1 MTFFLRLGL
10 EPVQDIS
17 RDGQPVL
24 CFQSQLFMWHPDAD
38 FDIFF

>member
-24 CFQSQLFMWHPDAD
+24 CRLRQPFARHPDAD